1 MTARRTIVFFL
12 AVAFLLSPTL
22 GSGTA
27 RDVPVRYDPKEAE
40 AKKKLEELKTRLPE
54 LLKTWSRDDNSLPL
68 RFAAELRICRMTG
81 PDQAKVSVTCSSEN
95 RKTAQRQDEI
105 INAFLRY
112 HDGYWTTTQYDTSW
126 AANEARYK
134 RAVFH
139 LLLAIDEA
147 AGR

>member
-1 MTARRTIVFFL
+1 MTLRRIAVFSL
-12 AVAFLLSPTL
+12 ALAFF
-22 GSGTA
+22 TA
-27 RDVPVRYDPKEAE
+27 PALAPAVGRDVPAAGAANNAG
-40 AKKKLEELKTRLPE
+40 AKKKLEELKSKLPE
-54 LLKTWSRDDNSLPL
+54 LLQSWAKDEAALPP
-68 RFAAELRICRMTG
+68 RTTAELRVCRMTG
-81 PDQAKVSVTCSSEN
+81 PDQAKVSVICASEN
-95 RKTAQRQDEI
+95 RKTAQRQEEI